1 MHYYNVECIIL
12 QYLRKY
18 ERVDFFYWQAQVENI
33 DQIIIH
39 FCPKKIF
46 FKLVQKASSFAKEQ
60 TCYYT
65 QQSIPSIKFFYRAN
79 LFDILLP
86 VIRLD

>member
-39 FCPKKIF
+39 FCPPKNIF
-46 FKLVQKASSFAKEQ
+46 QTGAK
-60 TCYYT
+60 
-65 QQSIPSIKFFYRAN
+65 S
-79 LFDILLP
+79 
-86 VIRLD
+86 